1 MEGVK
6 SSRKAHHGVLTRARN
21 KLDVIPFEHPDEVKQ
36 IKLTDVKAILK
47 TLNTTEAGFSASME
61 EAQDFAP
68 EDDDELA
75 TFQEE
80 ELEVADAF
88 HERLHRTRTLGEQIL
103 ACKTIYTGVTTFR
116 TRLEALQNSL
126 DSEPD
131 RDHSTSLSRLQTL
144 LYSLREQWEETDL
157 PTEHVLQTDLDR
169 CESQL
174 SHQTGA
180 VSAAL
185 SRSVPPT
192 PPLSSTMASISSSGA
207 SVNYSKLPMIKVPTF
222 GGDIMGWST
231 FWSTFDSII
240 HSRPEL
246 NSSQKLNYLRQAI
259 KDPSLQLLMNSP
271 LEGPDTYKDL
281 VEELKDRFQKKKEI
295 HEAVVKT
302 ITTIFS
308 PKYSRTDLRLFY
320 DTLKTS
326 ITNLKS
332 TSHYDIESFL
342 SSMAYS
348 KLPNKLQILWD
359 QATKAQKG
367 VLPVTD
373 LLVFIKDHAET
384 LQATTTQP
392 AEKSAPAKKK
402 EPIARGRNSVHTTST
417 PAPAAQSAKPSTST
431 TTPATRHFKPYKWD
445 CVLCKT
451 EKHPM
456 HLCPKWVELALAPK
470 LALIQQYAM
479 CSNCLHRGHTTEAC
493 RSNYRCETCNQ
504 KHHTT
509 IHQQAASVSVNHAT
523 TICRQLPDALMTTAQ
538 LLLVGPNGT
547 VLKARALIDSGA
559 GISMV
564 TLRAAQNIN
573 LALQPAELHL
583 AVVQGEVSTPLKY
596 ITQLKLSPL
605 HNRALEIPCNP
616 AVADIV
622 TTKIPCQPVP
632 SVTDM
637 PHLRGLHLADENYN
651 IPGHIDILLGAEMAS
666 KIFTRRLPQ
675 KGKPT
680 EPMAHATEFGWS
692 ILGPVPG
699 LQHSPSMLHLLPR
712 IQAEPSYSSGPQLE
726 TLLTSLLQEEDGPRD
741 PTTTQLDQQVEKHY
755 ADTVTYSKADQRYTV
770 CLPKKDCISDLGKS
784 RPQAVSRFISTE
796 KSNKHKGIGTQF
808 QEVLSTY
815 LELGHA
821 ERVPPEDHPPA
832 ASFWL
837 PMHAVFKEASTS
849 TKLRVVFDGSAITTT
864 GLSLNHSLYVGPTLQ
879 ATLSDTLIRFRKH
892 PVALNADISKMYRE
906 VQLAPPDRDLHR
918 FVWRDN
924 PNHQLQDYRMTRVT
938 FGVSASPFLAVRTLH
953 QTAEDHGEGYPEAT
967 QHIKDSFYVD
977 DYLGGAD
984 SPEEA
989 TRLFKEIREIL
1000 QKGGF
1005 QLRKWR
1011 SSSPQVLSQ
1020 IPKDLQESDPV
1031 KQSTALNPATQ
1042 SKALGLLWDSHLDV
1056 MSPAIYSNTASSP
1069 TKRGL
1074 TSAIYKT
1081 YDVLGWIAPTTL
1093 QMKFL
1098 IQELWTIGAGWD
1110 DAAPEAA
1117 WQTYQT
1123 WKEEL
1128 PILTDKQLNRCYT
1141 EKGYQTISLHGFADA
1156 SMKAYGAVVYCR
1168 ATYPHQPPTISLV
1181 TSKTKLAK
1189 KPKSNKKLAAQPKES
1204 TGSDTPE
1211 VTNPDSI
1218 HRLELCAA
1226 LLLAKLISKL
1236 GKLLDIPPENWVAW
1250 SDSSTVLAWLDGNSR
1265 SQPIYE
1271 ANRVKQTLELTTPS
1285 TWHYVPTLT
1294 NPADCASRGLS
1305 PAALFH
1311 HQLWWEG
1318 PPWLKEDPYTLPN
1331 QPPRRS
1337 LPDARPPVNVV
1348 VPYFSVAEDIS
1359 RRPHHYPHLVAVAAW
1374 CLRFVK
1380 RIKEGR
1386 PSPDSRTKRLTG
1398 SERRV
1403 AEQWLLKEAQKRSFL
1418 KEINLLRKKKMVG
1431 RDSRLRTLNPHL
1443 DEEGLLRLGGRL
1455 SNSARPTTISQPII
1469 TDSKDVLMENYYTY
1483 LHQLLLHCGPSLL
1496 LAYSGS
1502 RFHIIGARRLS
1513 RRLCSKCVTCRRCKP
1528 RTQKQFMAELPAP
1541 RVNASPPFTNCGMDF
1556 AGPFT
1561 LKLGR
1566 VRQPVLVEAHICVF
1580 ICLATRAVHLEVVSE
1595 ESTPAFMA
1603 ALQRFVSRRGCP
1615 QHLYSDN
1622 GGNFVGARN
1631 KLTKLYK
1638 FLHEQK
1644 NDEDIKHF
1652 LSTHHPVQWHNIPA
1666 YSPHMGGLWE
1676 AAVKQMKK
1684 HLLRVMGVRRFTFE
1698 ELSTI
1703 ACRIEACM
1711 NNRPLLPLTSH
1722 STDGV
1727 TALTPGHFLLNKSP
1741 TIYPEDPTP
1750 LQRIDLQQKW
1760 GLCQAVIQ
1768 QWWMRWHKEYLNAL
1782 QARTKWQTTS
1792 TNLRVGDV
1800 VAIRPRGKFVPSH
1813 WPIGL
1818 VVSTLPGTDDRVRV
1832 VNVKTKAGILQRAVT
1847 QLALI
1852 YRPGE
1857 EEEKDQEQDQ
1867 PQPSPPGPQSL
1878 FRQEATEA

>member
-1 MEGVK
+1 MDGVK
-6 SSRKAHHGVLTRARN
+6 ASRKAHSGVLTRARN
-21 KLDVIPFEHPDEVKQ
+21 KLEVIPFEHPDDVKH

-68 EDDDELA
+68 IDEDELA

-80 ELEVADAF
+80 ELEIAEAF

-103 ACKTIYTGVTTFR
+103 ACKTIHTGVTTFK
-116 TRLEALQNSL
+116 TLMEALRNSL

-131 RDHSTSLSRLQTL
+131 RDHSTSLTRLQTL
-144 LYSLREQWEETDL
+144 IYSLRGQWEDTDL
-157 PTEHVLQTDLDR
+157 PTEHVLQGDIDR
-169 CESQL
+169 CEVQL
-174 SHQTGA
+174 SQQAGA
-180 VSAAL
+180 VSAAR
-185 SRSVPPT
+185 SRSTPPT
-192 PPLSSTMASISSSGA
+192 PPLSSTMASITSTGA
-207 SVNYSKLPMIKVPTF
+207 VSNYSKLPMIKVPTF
-222 GGDIMGWST
+222 SGDIMGWST
-231 FWSTFDSII
+231 FWATFESTVD
-240 HSRPEL
+240 SRPEL

-259 KDPSLQLLMNSP
+259 KDPALQLLMNSP
-271 LEGPDTYKDL
+271 LEGPDTYQDL
-281 VEELKDRFQKKKEI
+281 VDELKDRFQKKKEI
-295 HEAVVKT
+295 HQAVVKT

-308 PKYSRTDLRLFY
+308 PKYTRADLRLFY

-342 SSMAYS
+342 SSLAYS
-348 KLPNKLQILWD
+348 ILPNKLQILWD
-359 QATKAQKG
+359 QATKTQKG

-373 LLVFIKDHAET
+373 LLAFIKDHAET
-384 LQATTTQP
+384 LPAAATHP
-392 AEKSAPAKKK
+392 AEKTAPAKRR
-402 EPIARGRNSVHTTST
+402 EPPKGRNSVHTTS
-417 PAPAAQSAKPSTST
+417 PAPAATSAKP
-431 TTPATRHFKPYKWD
+431 PAPYKWE
-445 CVLCKT
+445 CVLCKP
-451 EKHPM
+451 EKHPL
-456 HLCPKWVELALAPK
+456 HVCSRWAELSLAPK
-470 LALIQQYAM
+470 LTLIETHAL
-479 CSNCLHRGHTTEAC
+479 CSNCLHKGHTTEAC
-493 RSNYRCETCNQ
+493 KSKYRCSTCKQ
-504 KHHTT
+504 KHHTS
-509 IHQQAASVSVNHAT
+509 IHQQAASVTVNHAT
-523 TICRQLPDALMTTAQ
+523 PICRQLPDALMTTAQ
-538 LLLVGPNGT
+538 LLLIGPNG
-547 VLKARALIDSGA
+547 VELKARALIDSGA
-559 GISMV
+559 GISLV
-564 TLRAAQNIN
+564 TLRAAQTIN
-573 LALQPAELHL
+573 LSLEPAELHL

-596 ITQLKLSPL
+596 ITQLQLSPL

-622 TTKIPCQPVP
+622 TTNIPFQPVP

-637 PHLRGLHLADENYN
+637 PHLRGLHLADEKYN
-651 IPGHIDILLGAEMAS
+651 LPGHIDILLGAEMAS

-712 IQAEPSYSSGPQLE
+712 IQAEPSYTSEPQLE
-726 TLLTSLLQEEDGPRD
+726 TILTSLLQEEQGARD
-741 PTTTQLDQQVEKHY
+741 VTPTQLDQQVEKHY
-755 ADTVTYSKADQRYTV
+755 SDNVTYSSTDQRYTV
-770 CLPKKDCISDLGKS
+770 CLPKKNCISDLGKS
-784 RPQAVSRFISTE
+784 RPQAVSRFVTNE

-808 QEVLSTY
+808 QEVIKTY

-849 TKLRVVFDGSAITTT
+849 TKLRVVFDGSAATTT
-864 GLSLNHSLYVGPTLQ
+864 GLSLNHTLYVGPTLQ
-879 ATLSDTLIRFRKH
+879 ATLSDILIRFRKH

-906 VQLAPPDRDLHR
+906 VQLSVPDRDLHR
-918 FVWRDN
+918 FVWRENTDSE
-924 PNHQLQDYRMTRVT
+924 LLDYRMTRVT

-953 QTAEDHGEGYPEAT
+953 QTADDHGEGYPEAT
-967 QHIKDSFYVD
+967 QHIRGSFYVD

-984 SPEEA
+984 NTEDA
-989 TRLFKEIREIL
+989 VKLFNEIREIL

-1011 SSSPQVLSQ
+1011 SSSTQVLSQ

-1031 KQSTALNPATQ
+1031 KQSTAINPATQ
-1042 SKALGLLWDSHLDV
+1042 SKALGLLWDSSRDV
-1056 MSPAIYSNTASSP
+1056 MSPAIHFNSASSP

-1074 TSAIYKT
+1074 TSAIFKT
-1081 YDVLGWIAPTTL
+1081 YDVLGWISPTIL
-1093 QMKFL
+1093 QMKL
-1098 IQELWTIGAGWD
+1098 LLQELWTIGKGWD

-1117 WQTYQT
+1117 WQTYQE
-1123 WKEEL
+1123 WKKEL
-1128 PILTDKQLNRCYT
+1128 PILTNKQIDRCYT
-1141 EKGYQTISLHGFADA
+1141 KKGYSTISLHGFADA
-1156 SMKAYGAVVYCR
+1156 SMKAYGAVVYYR
-1168 ATYPHQPPTISLV
+1168 ATYPDRQPTISLIA
-1181 TSKTKLAK
+1181 SKTKLAK
-1189 KPKSNKKLAAQPKES
+1189 KPKKRSNKKKSDDKPSDDKPTENKE
-1204 TGSDTPE
+1204 TE
-1211 VTNPDSI
+1211 HEKQDSI

-1226 LLLAKLISKL
+1226 LLLAKLMSKL
-1236 GKLLDIPPENWVAW
+1236 GKLLNIPPENWVAW

-1265 SQPIYE
+1265 SQPIFE
-1271 ANRVKQTLELTTPS
+1271 ANRVHQTLALTTPS

-1311 HQLWWEG
+1311 HDLWWEG

-1331 QPPRRS
+1331 QPQRKP
-1337 LPDARPPVNVV
+1337 LPDARPPINVL
-1348 VPYFSVAEDIS
+1348 VPYFSIAEDIS
-1359 RRPHHYPHLVAVAAW
+1359 ERPYQYPHLVAVAAW
-1374 CLRFVK
+1374 CLRFIK
-1380 RIKEGR
+1380 RVKEGR
-1386 PSPDSRTKRLTG
+1386 PSPDTRTRQLTG
-1398 SERRV
+1398 SERRM

-1418 KEINLLRKKKMVG
+1418 KEVNLLSKEKRVGKDSRLKTLKPYLDENNLLRLDG
-1431 RDSRLRTLNPHL
+1431 RI
-1443 DEEGLLRLGGRL
+1443 
-1455 SNSARPTTISQPII
+1455 SNSTRPTTISQPII
-1469 TDSKDVLMENYYTY
+1469 TDARDVLMEKYYFY
-1483 LHQLLLHCGPSLL
+1483 LHELLCHCGPSLL

-1502 RFHIIGARRLS
+1502 RFHIVGARRLS
-1513 RRLCSKCVTCRRCKP
+1513 RRICSQCVTCRRCKP
-1528 RTQKQFMAELPAP
+1528 RTQKQIMAELPAP

-1561 LKLGR
+1561 IKLGR
-1566 VRQPVLVEAHICVF
+1566 VRKPVLIDAHICVF
-1580 ICLATRAVHLEVVSE
+1580 VCLATRAVHLEVVSE

-1603 ALQRFVSRRGCP
+1603 ALQRFICRRGCP
-1615 QHLYSDN
+1615 QNLYSDN

-1631 KLTKLYK
+1631 KFTKLYK
-1638 FLHEQK
+1638 FLNSQK
-1644 NDEDIKHF
+1644 SDDDIKHF
-1652 LSTHHPVQWHNIPA
+1652 LSTHHPIQWHNIPA

-1703 ACRIEACM
+1703 ACRIEACL
-1711 NNRPLLPLTSH
+1711 NNRPLLPMTSH
-1722 STDGV
+1722 SMDGV
-1727 TALTPGHFLLNKSP
+1727 TALTPGHFLLNKAA
-1741 TIYPEDPTP
+1741 TVYPEDPTP
-1750 LQRIDLQQKW
+1750 LTKMELKQKW
-1760 GLCQAVIQ
+1760 DLCQGVLQ
-1768 QWWMRWHKEYLNAL
+1768 QWWTRWHKEYLNAL

-1818 VVSTLPGTDDRVRV
+1818 IVKTLPGKDDRVRV
-1832 VNVKTKAGILQRAVT
+1832 VDVKTKTGILQRAVT

-1857 EEEKDQEQDQ
+1857 EKEKQDQDQDQEQQ
-1867 PQPSPPGPQSL
+1867 PQPRPPEPVQARSS
-1878 FRQEATEA
+1878 